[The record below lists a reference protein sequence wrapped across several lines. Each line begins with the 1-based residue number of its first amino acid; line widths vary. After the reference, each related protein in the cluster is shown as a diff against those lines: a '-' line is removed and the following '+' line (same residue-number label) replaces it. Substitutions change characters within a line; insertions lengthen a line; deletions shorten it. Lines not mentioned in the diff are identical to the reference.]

1 MAEPTLS
8 GQEALERALEQHHT
22 ERWPEVETVCRR
34 ILESDPNQPATLN
47 FLGVLAI
54 RMGKHALAVDLIG
67 QTITIHQ

>member
-8 GQEALERALEQHHT
+8 GQEALARALEHYHA

-34 ILESDPNQPATLN
+34 ILQSDPNQPAALN
-47 FLGVLAI
+47 LLGVLVI
-54 RMGKHALAVDLIG
+54 QMGKHALAVDLIG